1 VSASEFA
8 FLVLGLILGIPTG
21 IAVLVVLRARPP
33 SPREVR
39 VTVAPDSVPRR
50 RSATLADD
58 PFIERQV
65 APVRGSPADT
75 GRPAGSS
82 RVDRAA
88 PAMAAHAVSI
98 GASFR
103 PAERAASPAVRTPV
117 LAMAAGGSAIEA
129 PSRGH
134 DTGIASAGTPAG
146 FVVRAGVDPV
156 FAAFQRRPA
165 TGAPDEASTERGA
178 LGRGDASP
186 ASPAI
191 AVLDPALETGRDDG
205 GSAVDILARSEG
217 NPPTTGDHSGSAGA
231 EVFPAAAATE
241 STAAMTGP
249 CATERRAMT
258 ELCALAERMQQQ
270 ADGVA
275 DRLRQAQ
282 RTYDSHLS
290 AADQAEAVADPRVQ
304 RAAKDAA
311 QHAFRR
317 DRSGAISREEV
328 EAAARTWLQE
338 INRINGEARDAAA
351 RLAQERRAA
360 TSQVSIIERL
370 TVEADAVRVQADA
383 AREAC
388 LHAREA
394 LAACE
399 EAQVAVPPAA
409 RMPLAP
415 SLAPGEVPPA
425 MPDAGR
431 PLAPATLIGRA
442 VRTPSQPDD
451 TQDDA
456 IAASMA
462 RGEGQPAIL
471 RLLSGD
477 RAAFEA
483 LVAAVGGD
491 DPAERRR
498 WQAHLAGLVDALV
511 ARAIDA
517 CAFDFPEDHPFWG
530 PFTRG
535 QCRDIALA
543 LSSLGFRFDGLGGFA
558 DDRVPSQRDLS
569 LAVGYAGLD
578 PMRIRRWP
586 AEAEMRELFRDV
598 AVAADEYVAG
608 AAGGL
613 TLGELVTMLGHRADG
628 LTEVW
633 NAWGRIRPRLLEPV

>member
-1 VSASEFA
+1 
-8 FLVLGLILGIPTG
+8 
-21 IAVLVVLRARPP
+21 
-33 SPREVR
+33 
-39 VTVAPDSVPRR
+39 
-50 RSATLADD
+50 
-58 PFIERQV
+58 
-65 APVRGSPADT
+65 
-75 GRPAGSS
+75 
-82 RVDRAA
+82 
-88 PAMAAHAVSI
+88 
-98 GASFR
+98 
-103 PAERAASPAVRTPV
+103 
-117 LAMAAGGSAIEA
+117 
-129 PSRGH
+129 
-134 DTGIASAGTPAG
+134 
-146 FVVRAGVDPV
+146 
-156 FAAFQRRPA
+156 
-165 TGAPDEASTERGA
+165 
-178 LGRGDASP
+178 
-186 ASPAI
+186 
-191 AVLDPALETGRDDG
+191 
-205 GSAVDILARSEG
+205 
-217 NPPTTGDHSGSAGA
+217 
-231 EVFPAAAATE
+231 
-241 STAAMTGP
+241 
-249 CATERRAMT
+249 MT
-258 ELCALAERMQQQ
+258 EVCGLAERMQAQ

-282 RTYDSHLS
+282 RTYDTHVS
-290 AADQAEAVADPRVQ
+290 AADQAEAIADPRVQ

-317 DRSGAISREEV
+317 DRASATSREEV

-360 TSQVSIIERL
+360 TSQVSMIERL
-370 TVEADAVRVQADA
+370 TVEADAVRVQAEA

-399 EAQVAVPPAA
+399 EAQAAVPPSA

-415 SLAPGEVPPA
+415 SLAPGELPPA
-425 MPDAGR
+425 TLPEGGR
-431 PLAPATLIGRA
+431 PLAPASLIGRA
-442 VRTPSQPDD
+442 LRTPPRPDD
-451 TQDDA
+451 SDDDA

-471 RLLSGD
+471 RLLTGD
-477 RAAFEA
+477 RAAFEL

-498 WQAHLAGLVDALV
+498 WQVHLAGLVDALV
-511 ARAIDA
+511 ARAMDA

-558 DDRVPSQRDLS
+558 EDRVPSQRDLS

-586 AEAEMRELFRDV
+586 TEAEMADLFREV

-613 TLGELVTMLGHRADG
+613 TLGELVTLLGHRADG

-633 NAWGRIRPRLLEPV
+633 NSWGRIRPRLLEPI